1 MNIDMMV
8 VNANPIQK
16 VAANENPVIK
26 EINKARPHINK
37 VGIATINVTTDAT
50 MIYVINVAI
59 KLFFILKV

>member
-1 MNIDMMV
+1 MV